1 MLAPCKWASTPS
13 STPGPPSI
21 AFFASSSMLSSLR
34 LFSEERH
41 RLGPKASS
49 RQVTPQ
55 SCNFM
60 DLSGLIPEPWL
71 QILAQWS
78 GCSIGDNQPMMLI
91 TKWHAF

>member
-1 MLAPCKWASTPS
+1 
-13 STPGPPSI
+13 
-21 AFFASSSMLSSLR
+21 MLSSLR
-34 LFSEERH
+34 LFSDVLHHKKPEERH

-60 DLSGLIPEPWL
+60 DLSGLIPEPWR